1 MPSALQKLLA
11 PARSLGAR
19 AAAVF
24 GGLRRRRVPVV
35 LQMDAT
41 ECAAAC
47 LTMVLGYH
55 GRHVQL
61 AECRDHF
68 GSGRD
73 GVSARTMVDAARG
86 YGLRV
91 RVFSAEMSHFDQV
104 RLPAIVYWNFNHFV
118 VVERLVRAGVEVVDP
133 AFGRRTLTREEFGKS
148 FTGVAMT
155 LEPGVHFKRRQ
166 GTYAP
171 WRAHVRH
178 LLSGA
183 GLPGLILQVA
193 AVSLMLPLLGLALPL
208 LTKVMVDH
216 VLALRLAGV
225 MTIVGVGIL
234 VVTLAQLVA
243 GYLRSVLLIY
253 LRGRFDAQLMVGLF
267 EHLLQLPL
275 RYFQQR
281 TSGDLLMRLGSS
293 AVIRE
298 MLTNQSLSL
307 LLDGTLVLVYLAL
320 LLLQAPLFGVV
331 TLAIG
336 LVQVILLLAT
346 TRQVHDLMQRHL
358 IAQSSTQSFGIQI
371 LEGIATLKASGSE
384 GVVLDY
390 WSNLFFK
397 ELNISLKRNHLASL
411 VNSALSALRTFSPM
425 ILLWF
430 GAMLVLDGRMQL
442 GTMLA
447 YNAIA
452 LAFLMPLASLVSSGQ
467 QLQLVGAH
475 LQRMADVIEAEPEQ
489 DPAAA
494 GHTPRLTGRIE
505 LDNVTFRYG
514 PGASTVLHDIDLT
527 IEAGQKVALVG
538 RTGSGKSTLALLL
551 LGLYAPTEGEI
562 RYDGIPL
569 SRLNLR
575 MLRSQFG
582 VVLQEPLL
590 FSGTIRENVALSD
603 PTITFERI
611 VETCRLVAIHD
622 EIQQM
627 PMHYET
633 WVSGGGGGLS
643 GGQRQR
649 LSLARALAHRPA
661 LLLLD
666 EATSSLDVATEAQV
680 DEGLS
685 QLDCTRIVIA
695 HRLSTIRNA
704 DVIIVLDAGRI
715 VERGTHDELV
725 ALGGRYASLVNSQM
739 ERELHA

>member
-1 MPSALQKLLA
+1 MPSAIDKLLA
-11 PARSLGAR
+11 PVRLLGAR
-19 AAAVF
+19 VI

-47 LTMVLGYH
+47 LAMVLGYH
-55 GRHVQL
+55 GREVQI

-73 GVSARTMVDAARG
+73 GVSARTMVDVARG
-86 YGLRV
+86 YGMRV

-118 VVERLVRAGVEVVDP
+118 VVERLTRAGVEVVDP
-133 AFGRRTLTREEFGKS
+133 AFGRRTLTHEEFGKS

-155 LEPGVHFKRRQ
+155 LEPGVHFARSK

-178 LLSGA
+178 LLSG
-183 GLPGLILQVA
+183 PGLLSLMLQVA
-193 AVSLMLPLLGLALPL
+193 AASLLLPLLGLALPL
-208 LTKVMVDH
+208 LTKVIVDH
-216 VLALRLAGV
+216 VLALRLASV

-234 VVTLAQLVA
+234 IVTLAQLVA

-253 LRGRFDAQLMVGLF
+253 LRGRFDAQMMVGLF

-307 LLDGTLVLVYLAL
+307 VLDGVLVLIYLAL
-320 LLLQAPLFGVV
+320 LLFQAPLFGVV

-358 IAQSSTQSFGIQI
+358 IAQASTQSFGIQA

-430 GAMLVLDGRMQL
+430 GAMLVLDGQMQL

-452 LAFLMPLASLVSSGQ
+452 LAFLMPLASLVSSAQ
-467 QLQLVGAH
+467 QLQLAGAH

-489 DPAAA
+489 DPSTA
-494 GHTPRLTGRIE
+494 GPTPRLTGRIE
-505 LDNVTFRYG
+505 LENVSFRYG
-514 PGASTVLHDIDLT
+514 PGAAPVLHEIDLT

-551 LGLYAPTEGEI
+551 LGLYAPTGGEI

-569 SRLNLR
+569 QRLNLR
-575 MLRSQFG
+575 MLRNQFG

-590 FSGTIRENVALSD
+590 FSGSIRENVALND
-603 PTITFERI
+603 PTVAFERI
-611 VETCRLVAIHD
+611 VETCKLVAIHD
-622 EIQQM
+622 EIQEM
-627 PMHYET
+627 PMKYET

-649 LSLARALAHRPA
+649 LSLARALAPRPS

-685 QLDCTRIVIA
+685 RLDCTRIVIA

-704 DVIIVLDAGRI
+704 DVIVVLDGGRI

-725 ALGGRYASLVNSQM
+725 MLGGRYAGLVNSQM
-739 ERELHA
+739 ERELQG

>member
-1 MPSALQKLLA
+1 MAAVLQKLFA
-11 PARSLGAR
+11 PVRSVL
-19 AAAVF
+19 AAAAAAF
-24 GGLRRRRVPVV
+24 GRLRPRRVPVV
-35 LQMDAT
+35 LQMDSR

-55 GRHVQL
+55 GRKVEIS
-61 AECRDHF
+61 ECRHHF

-73 GVSARTMVDAARG
+73 GVSARTMVDVARS

-91 RVFSAEMSHFDQV
+91 RVFSAELSHFAQV

-118 VVERLVRAGVEVVDP
+118 VVERWSPDRVEVVDP
-133 AFGRRTLTREEFGKS
+133 ALGRRTLTREEFGKG

-155 LEPGVHFKRRQ
+155 LEPGVHFERRK
-166 GTYAP
+166 GAYAP
-171 WRAHVRH
+171 WAAHVRH
-178 LLSGA
+178 LLGGA
-183 GLPGLILQVA
+183 GLPALLLQIA
-193 AVSLMLPLLGLALPL
+193 AASLVLPLLGLALPL
-208 LTKVMVDH
+208 LTKVIVDH
-216 VLALRLAGV
+216 VLALQLASV
-225 MTIVGVGIL
+225 MTIIGVGIV

-298 MLTNQSLSL
+298 MLTNQTLSL
-307 LLDGTLVLVYLAL
+307 LVDGTLVLVYLVVL
-320 LLLQAPLFGVV
+320 LVQAPAFAAV

-336 LVQVILLLAT
+336 LVLVVLLVAT

-358 IAQSSTQSFGIQI
+358 IAQAATQSFGIQI

-384 GVVLDY
+384 GVVLDH
-390 WSNLFFK
+390 WSNLFFR

-411 VNSALSALRTFSPM
+411 VNSALGALRTFSPM
-425 ILLWF
+425 LLLWF
-430 GAMLVLDGRMQL
+430 GALFVLDGRMEL

-452 LAFLMPLASLVSSGQ
+452 LAFLLPLSSLVSNGQ
-467 QLQLVGAH
+467 QLQLVAAH

-489 DPAAA
+489 DQGVAS
-494 GHTPRLTGRIE
+494 HTPRLTGRIE
-505 LDNVTFRYG
+505 LNDVTFRYNS
-514 PGASTVLHDIDLT
+514 ASPPVLRNINLS
-527 IEAGQKVALVG
+527 IEPGQKVALVG

-551 LGLYAPTEGEI
+551 LALHPPTEGEI
-562 RYDGIPL
+562 LYDGIPL
-569 SRLNLR
+569 SQLNFR
-575 MLRSQFG
+575 TLRSQFG

-590 FSGTIRENVALSD
+590 FSGTIRENVALND
-603 PTITFERI
+603 PTMPFERI
-611 VETCRLVAIHD
+611 VETCRLAAID
-622 EIQQM
+622 EDIQRM

-633 WVSGGGGGLS
+633 WVAVGGGGLS

-649 LSLARALAHRPA
+649 LSLARALAPKPA

-666 EATSSLDVATEAQV
+666 EATSHLDVGTEAQV
-680 DEGLS
+680 EEGLS
-685 QLDCTRIVIA
+685 RLDCTRIVIA

-704 DVIIVLDAGRI
+704 DLIAVLDAGEI
-715 VERGTHDELV
+715 VEQGTHDELV
-725 ALGGRYASLVNSQM
+725 SLGGRYAALVHSQM

>member
-1 MPSALQKLLA
+1 MSPSFRERLA
-11 PARSLGAR
+11 PVGFLAER
-19 AAAVF
+19 ATAALSR
-24 GGLRRRRVPVV
+24 LRRRRVPVV

-47 LTMVLGYH
+47 LSMVLGYH
-55 GRHVQL
+55 GRNVQL
-61 AECRDHF
+61 AECRDLF
-68 GSGRD
+68 GTGRD
-73 GVSARTMVDAARG
+73 GVSARTMVDVARG
-86 YGLRV
+86 FGLRV
-91 RVFSAEMSHFDQV
+91 RVFSVEMSHFEQV

-118 VVERLVRAGVEVVDP
+118 VVERWSPSRVEIVDP
-133 AFGRRTLTREEFGKS
+133 AFGRRVVSGEEFGRS
-148 FTGVAMT
+148 FTGVAMM
-155 LEPGVHFKRRQ
+155 LEPGVHFERRQ
-166 GTYAP
+166 GSYAP
-171 WRAHVRH
+171 WRAHARH

-183 GLPGLILQVA
+183 GLPSLILQVA
-193 AVSLMLPLLGLALPL
+193 ALSLLLPLLGLALPL
-208 LTKVMVDH
+208 LTKVIVDH
-216 VLALRLAGV
+216 VLALQLASV
-225 MTIVGVGIL
+225 MTIVALGIG

-293 AVIRE
+293 ASIRE

-307 LLDGTLVLVYLAL
+307 FLDGTLVLVYLVVVL
-320 LLLQAPLFGVV
+320 VQAPVFGAV

-336 LVQVILLLAT
+336 LVQVVLLLAT
-346 TRQVHDLMQRHL
+346 TRRVHDLMQRHL
-358 IAQSSTQSFGIQI
+358 IAQAATQSFGIQI

-390 WSNLFFK
+390 WSNLFFR
-397 ELNISLKRNHLASL
+397 ELNISLERSHLASL

-425 ILLWF
+425 ILLWL
-430 GAMLVLDGRMQL
+430 GAWFVLGGRMQL

-447 YNAIA
+447 LNAIA
-452 LAFLMPLASLVSSGQ
+452 LAFLTPLASLVSNGQ
-467 QLQLVGAH
+467 QMQLVGAH
-475 LQRMADVIEAEPEQ
+475 LQRIADVIEAEPEQ
-489 DPAAA
+489 DPGEAR
-494 GHTPRLTGRIE
+494 HTPRLTGRIE
-505 LDNVTFRYG
+505 LSHVGFRYN
-514 PGASTVLHDIDLT
+514 PSSPPVLRDIDLA

-569 SRLNLR
+569 PQLNFR
-575 MLRSQFG
+575 TLRSQFG

-590 FSGTIRENVALSD
+590 YSGTIRQNVALND
-603 PTITFERI
+603 PTLSFERI
-611 VETCRLVAIHD
+611 VETCRLVAIDD

-685 QLDCTRIVIA
+685 RLECTRIVIA

-704 DVIIVLDAGRI
+704 DLIVVLHDGEI
-715 VERGTHDELV
+715 VERGTHDELL
-725 ALGGRYASLVNSQM
+725 AQGGRYAALVQSQM
-739 ERELHA
+739 ERELQP